1 MIYSVISVGKNTI
14 PLMLPQ
20 LCEATGCLKQSNHS
34 IR

>member
-20 LCEATGCLKQSNHS
+20 LCTATGCPKQSNHN